1 MPDPGPEWHVAS
13 LVVRHRPEAVPE
25 LAAAVG
31 GAQGLEIAVQGETR
45 SVLLQECEGTAGLM
59 DSIGLIESVP
69 GVYAVNLVYH
79 HIEAQAPDGTTDP
92 AAQCAAQEPNR

>member
-1 MPDPGPEWHVAS
+1 MPDPAPEWHLAS
-13 LVVRHRPEAVPE
+13 LVVRHRPDAMPA
-25 LAAAVG
+25 LAAAVD

-79 HIEAQAPDGTTDP
+79 HIETQAPDGPSVP
-92 AAQCAAQEPNR
+92 AAQHAAQEPTQ